1 MKVLLATDSS
11 ACSQIAIASVLGMKW
26 ADNTEF
32 KVVTV
37 VGLFEPLQMVDEIQ
51 DDEIL
56 LAKKYIAS
64 VVDEVKAAL
73 PQTKVTGDVLVGH
86 TDFIIKQTAAEFDAD
101 LIVVGSHGRRGLS
114 RFLLGSVSRGVLIGA
129 PCAVRIVRQPDV
141 DNAPAINHVLIA
153 LDNTAHSAHTLDHVI
168 QSPWPD
174 GTKFKCISVI
184 RQDYPFVFLDP
195 MNVPGIPIE
204 LPDMRKNVSLS
215 LEQAVARLDGA
226 FGQGSAN
233 CQVLVGDPR
242 EEILEAAKKWS
253 ASLIM
258 LGSHGHKLMETVFLG
273 SVSDAVAAHAHCS
286 VEVTRLPAKTPATT
300 TAI

>member
-86 TDFIIKQTAAEFDAD
+86 TDFIIKQAAGEFGAD

-129 PCAVRIVRQPDV
+129 PCAVRIVR
-141 DNAPAINHVLIA
+141 
-153 LDNTAHSAHTLDHVI
+153 HSAHTLDHVI

-204 LPDMRKNVSLS
+204 LPEMRKNVSLS

-273 SVSDAVAAHAHCS
+273 SVSDAVATHAHCS
-286 VEVTRLPAKTPATT
+286 VEVTRLPTKTPATT